1 MVKINHFFY
10 KVLEIPV
17 LNDYLNHVEIQ
28 VNESKISLVLKE
40 IKIKKV

>member
-1 MVKINHFFY
+1 MVKTNHFFY

-28 VNESKISLVLKE
+28 VNKSKVSLQE